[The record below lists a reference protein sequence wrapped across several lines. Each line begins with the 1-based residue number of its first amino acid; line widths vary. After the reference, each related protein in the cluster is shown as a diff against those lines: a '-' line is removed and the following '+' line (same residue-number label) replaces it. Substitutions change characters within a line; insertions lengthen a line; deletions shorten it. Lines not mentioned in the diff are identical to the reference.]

1 LRVQQGKL
9 GLAAHRLKNRHDFL
23 FQTCVIALRNKNRE
37 RAAICANE
45 ISEVRKILQFIH
57 SVELAIERVVLRLE
71 TVKELSD
78 IVVDL
83 KPALRLLQSVSQELI
98 SVLPDVSS
106 ELCKVND
113 TISETLYS
121 TKITAD
127 ESVTPVNL
135 KTPGGQEILNEVSC
149 YLEKKLAENLPEPPA
164 AQKIQDAEKT
174 TIKEMV
180 AIASGLTETTG
191 RKDVEESGRDSSQT
205 LFSYKKAEIKEISL
219 KVENSQLEDV
229 LLDYV
234 KKTNGQIDLARC
246 SVDLETSNEEIEKAL
261 HNLGSQGKIKIEL
274 ETGE

>member
-1 LRVQQGKL
+1 
-9 GLAAHRLKNRHDFL
+9 
-23 FQTCVIALRNKNRE
+23 LRNKNRE

-45 ISEVRKILQFIH
+45 ISEVRKILQFLH
-57 SVELAIERVVLRLE
+57 SAELAIERVVLRLE
-71 TVKELSD
+71 TVKELSE

-121 TKITAD
+121 TKMTAD
-127 ESVTPVNL
+127 ESVIPVNW
-135 KTPGGQEILNEVSC
+135 KTPGGQEILNEVSG
-149 YLEKKLAENLPEPPA
+149 YLEKKLAEDLPEPPA
-164 AQKIQDAEKT
+164 AQKIADAEKT
-174 TIKEMV
+174 TIKQMV
-180 AIASGLTETTG
+180 AIASGMTETAG
-191 RKDVEESGRDSSQT
+191 RKAVEESGRDSSQT

-219 KVENSQLEDV
+219 KVENSRLEDI

-234 KKTNGQIDLARC
+234 KKSNGQIDLARC

-261 HNLGSQGKIKIEL
+261 HNLGSKGKIKIEL
-274 ETGE
+274 KSGE

>member
-1 LRVQQGKL
+1 LRIEQGKL

-23 FQTCVIALRNKNRE
+23 FQTCVSALRNKNRE

-45 ISEVRKILQFIH
+45 ISEVRKILQFLH

-71 TVKELSD
+71 TVKELSE

-121 TKITAD
+121 TKINAD
-127 ESVTPVNL
+127 ESVIPVNW
-135 KTPGGQEILNEVSC
+135 KTPGGQEILNEVSG
-149 YLEKKLAENLPEPPA
+149 YLEKKLAEDLPEPPA
-164 AQKIQDAEKT
+164 AQKIADAEKT
-174 TIKEMV
+174 TIKQMV
-180 AIASGLTETTG
+180 AIASGITESAG
-191 RKDVEESGRDSSQT
+191 RKSVEESGRDSSQT

-219 KVENSQLEDV
+219 TVENSQLEDI

-261 HNLGSQGKIKIEL
+261 HNLGSKGKIKIEL
-274 ETGE
+274 KNGE

>member
-1 LRVQQGKL
+1 L
-9 GLAAHRLKNRHDFL
+9 G
-23 FQTCVIALRNKNRE
+23 NKNKE

-45 ISEVRKILQFIH
+45 ISEVRKLIEFLH
-57 SVELAIERVVLRLE
+57 GVELAIERVVLRLE
-71 TVKELSD
+71 TVKELSE

-83 KPALRLLQSVSQELI
+83 KPALRLLQGVSQELFSI
-98 SVLPDVSS
+98 LPDVSS

-127 ESVTPVNL
+127 ESVIPVNW
-135 KTPGGQEILNEVSC
+135 KTAGGQEILNEVSC
-149 YLEKKLAENLPEPPA
+149 YLEKKLSEDLPEPPA

-174 TIKEMV
+174 SIKEMV
-180 AIASGLTETTG
+180 AIASGVTETASKKT
-191 RKDVEESGRDSSQT
+191 VEESVRDSSQT

-219 KVENSQLEDV
+219 KVEDSQLEDI

-234 KKTNGQIDLARC
+234 RKTNGQIDLARC

-261 HNLGSQGKIKIEL
+261 HNLGSKGKIKIEL
-274 ETGE
+274 KTGE